1 MVFPKATPRGVVAC
15 GGMTGGVLVEAR
27 ILGRIELVSGGVRL
41 SLGGTKQRAVLAM
54 LVLEANRVVSTDVL
68 VDGLWRDPA
77 PAGAVNVVQSYVSR
91 LRKVM
96 RAARSAGS
104 EGDIVRR
111 GPGYL
116 FELDPQRID
125 LHRFEGMAREGMAA
139 LPVAPERAAPLLRD
153 ALTLWRGSPLAEF
166 TDEPFTQL
174 NVPVLEEKRLTV
186 LEARIDADLAL
197 GRHTE
202 LVGEIQ
208 ALLVEHPMHERL
220 HGQLMLSLYRSGR
233 QAEALDA
240 YQRARR
246 IFAEELGID
255 PTRELQEL
263 EAAILAQDDRLDWVR
278 PPTPSGTPL
287 GAGAPPAAGQIPSTG
302 QGVPRGSSVWN
313 VPPRNP
319 RFTGR
324 NALLGELRDRLSG
337 SRPRRGHRAT
347 VPDRARARPPHH
359 PAGGADAG
367 HPDQ

>member
-1 MVFPKATPRGVVAC
+1 
-15 GGMTGGVLVEAR
+15 MTGGVLVEAR
-27 ILGRIELVSGGVRL
+27 ILGRIELVSGEVRL

-68 VDGLWRDPA
+68 VDGLWREPA

-104 EGDIVRR
+104 ETDIVRR

-116 FELDPQRID
+116 FELDPRRID

-139 LPVAPERAAPLLRD
+139 LTAAPERAAPLLRD

-174 NVPVLEEKRLTV
+174 SVPVLEEKWLTV
-186 LEARIDADLAL
+186 LEARIDADLVL

-220 HGQLMLSLYRSGR
+220 HGQLMLALYRSGR
-233 QAEALDA
+233 QAEALEA
-240 YQRARR
+240 YQRTRR
-246 IFAEELGID
+246 TFADDLGIHPGRALEDLQSAVLAHD
-255 PTRELQEL
+255 P
-263 EAAILAQDDRLDWVR
+263 RLDWD
-278 PPTPSGTPL
+278 PPPDAENVEVGHTGVDPASVAM
-287 GAGAPPAAGQIPSTG
+287 GAVQAHRS
-302 QGVPRGSSVWN
+302 
-313 VPPRNP
+313 
-319 RFTGR
+319 
-324 NALLGELRDRLSG
+324 ELW
-337 SRPRRGHRAT
+337 
-347 VPDRARARPPHH
+347 
-359 PAGGADAG
+359 
-367 HPDQ
+367 